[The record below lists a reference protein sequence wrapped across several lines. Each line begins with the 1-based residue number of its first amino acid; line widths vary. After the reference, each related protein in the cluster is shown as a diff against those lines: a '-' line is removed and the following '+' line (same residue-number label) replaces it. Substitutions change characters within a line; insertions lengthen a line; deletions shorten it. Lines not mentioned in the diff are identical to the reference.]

1 MGKFNDC
8 NSHLHV
14 LTYVLSDNRGEVK
27 RRAPNTVSN
36 TPTSKASIHV
46 YEDTIV
52 SEDEAEFLKSQPLN
66 MPESLSLHHHGDG
79 CASPAATTNR
89 RRGEVPKSWLHS
101 VRCNCVRCQDLAS
114 HTLSLQLLAVQ
125 SDSCLQQGRISEA
138 ATFASILVR
147 NHDNIAEKAQHV
159 LRTSLAKLKNLS
171 DVMPSMFEH
180 VLLDGCVLMAQ
191 LQSDVDTAQEWL
203 QRAHDLLD
211 VRTRPRMVE
220 AHAVLAQLHYQM
232 ALSAV
237 PWPRYNGDVAETTVE
252 KLCSQIGRITIAD
265 GGDGS
270 RGDSGEF
277 QTPLVTK
284 LNLHSVDRSSD
295 EITPENASTMD
306 QGEGGQGDINT
317 EESAGLDRVGFA
329 PKKKRG
335 RVVRDTVKPIQKLP
349 FSAGGKSTSKVSKL
363 LSRSAKIASIESV
376 ALCSEDQNVDSNSPK
391 AEVRAPVRKTRAVR
405 KGPTKRT
412 DAVTNGC
419 DKEVDNKPSIDEC
432 SVTETAN
439 STPDH
444 SQISVQVKVVT
455 SDEKPISAK
464 MSKAVLATKTP
475 KTMSVCQ
482 AKTHAFTESEDDDKT
497 MKPSSSNRSHVAR
510 KGVSC
515 STQTSRASS
524 RQAMTTVYVDTEGAV
539 SEDAANKPGLAGKSR
554 TRCVRK
560 TSAKTKARC
569 SQSPEKDIYVEAKHS
584 PEEEENIDRTEPCD
598 SGVTVRGTRKGSKS
612 KSTTR
617 KAAAVKTSKTCDT
630 DEPVQSLFKE
640 VLTETNCTN
649 DATVFDFDCTTPVHE
664 RKVVSHRKGRLT
676 LKKKAGRP
684 KTDVIE
690 VEMARN
696 AQEDVD
702 PSYDESDVVLPEVET
717 SPVVE
722 QVKVVASSKRRPVRS
737 KRAAPLR
744 SRVTRSKTGFVEEI
758 REQLDEEEEDV
769 GALLG
774 FNEIPLIEAN
784 DSLSD
789 SCHDDGDEVT
799 CEQIVSGCQNGKHSE
814 FENGKLMRSTEF
826 FPAQSCNV
834 DALKIAQTLD
844 VGSIDHVDDI
854 AMPDCGN
861 ASDDNIVAQSS
872 GLGFISETLPLGLD
886 DSIEIARFGSDS
898 DTDQE
903 PIRRRAG
910 RRGNGRNGRR
920 VATETARASQ
930 GVDPVNLVTCAEGI
944 LVKNQVTT
952 LPPCLPLTGES
963 LSFL

>member
-14 LTYVLSDNRGEVK
+14 LTYVMSDNKGEVK

-36 TPTSKASIHV
+36 TPTSKASIQI
-46 YEDTIV
+46 YEDTVGI
-52 SEDEAEFLKSQPLN
+52 EADDTEFLKSQPLN

-89 RRGEVPKSWLHS
+89 RRVEVPKSWLHS

-114 HTLSLQLLAVQ
+114 HALGLQLLAVQ
-125 SDSCLQQGRISEA
+125 SDSYLQQGQLTEA
-138 ATFASILVR
+138 ATFARVLVR
-147 NHDNIAEKAQHV
+147 HHDNVAEKAQHV
-159 LRTSLAKLKNLS
+159 LRMSLGKLKNLS

-191 LQSDVDTAQEWL
+191 LQSDVDVAQEWL

-237 PWPRYNGDVAETTVE
+237 PWPRYNGDVAETIIE
-252 KLCSQIGRITIAD
+252 KLCSQIGRITIAGD
-265 GGDGS
+265 DDGS

-306 QGEGGQGDINT
+306 QGEDGQDRIDT

-335 RVVRDTVKPIQKLP
+335 RVVTVKPIGAQKLP
-349 FSAGGKSTSKVSKL
+349 FSAGGKSTSKVGKL
-363 LSRSAKIASIESV
+363 PSRGAKIASTESV
-376 ALCSEDQNVDSNSPK
+376 ALCSEDQNVDLNSPK
-391 AEVRAPVRKTRAVR
+391 TAVRAPVRKTRAVR
-405 KGPTKRT
+405 KCPIKRT
-412 DAVTNGC
+412 DVVTNGC
-419 DKEVDNKPSIDEC
+419 DKEVDNKLSIDEC

-444 SQISVQVKVVT
+444 RQISEQVKVVT

-464 MSKAVLATKTP
+464 TSKSVLATKTP
-475 KTMSVCQ
+475 KSMSVCHANTQ
-482 AKTHAFTESEDDDKT
+482 AIAESEDDDKT
-497 MKPSSSNRSHVAR
+497 LKASCSSRSRVAR

-515 STQTSRASS
+515 STQTSRGSS
-524 RQAMTTVYVDTEGAV
+524 RQAKTTVYVDTEGGV
-539 SEDAANKPGLAGKSR
+539 MEDPTNKPGRAGKSR
-554 TRCVRK
+554 TRCVRQ
-560 TSAKTKARC
+560 TSAKTNARC
-569 SQSPEKDIYVEAKHS
+569 GLSPEKDISPMVEVD
-584 PEEEENIDRTEPCD
+584 NIDKPEPCD
-598 SGVTVRGTRKGSKS
+598 SGVTIRGNRKGSKS

-617 KAAAVKTSKTCDT
+617 KAAAVNTSKTCDT

-640 VLTETNCTN
+640 VLTETNRTN
-649 DATVFDFDCTTPVHE
+649 DATVFDFDCTTPVQE
-664 RKVVSHRKGRLT
+664 RHRNAASHRKGRLT

-684 KTDVIE
+684 KTDIIE
-690 VEMARN
+690 VEMARD

-702 PSYDESDVVLPEVET
+702 PSYDDSEVVLPEIET

-722 QVKVVASSKRRPVRS
+722 QVKVAASSKRRPVRS
-737 KRAAPLR
+737 KRAAPSR

-758 REQLDEEEEDV
+758 REQLDEEDEDF

-774 FNEIPLIEAN
+774 FDEVPLIEAN
-784 DSLSD
+784 DSDIS
-789 SCHDDGDEVT
+789 HHGDDEDEFT
-799 CEQIVSGCQNGKHSE
+799 CEQIVSA
-814 FENGKLMRSTEF
+814 TEF
-826 FPAQSCNV
+826 SPAQSCGVDMLRIGQALNV
-834 DALKIAQTLD
+834 E
-844 VGSIDHVDDI
+844 SIDDVDPI
-854 AMPDCGN
+854 AMPDY
-861 ASDDNIVAQSS
+861 DDNFVAQSS
-872 GLGFISETLPLGLD
+872 GVGFVVETASLGAACLCLD

-898 DTDQE
+898 DTDQP

-910 RRGNGRNGRR
+910 RRGNGRR

-930 GVDPVNLVTCAEGI
+930 GIDPVNLVTSAEGN
-944 LVKNQVTT
+944 LVKNQVAT
-952 LPPCLPLTGES
+952 LPPCLPLTGE
-963 LSFL
+963 

>member
-14 LTYVLSDNRGEVK
+14 LTYVMSDNKREVK

-36 TPTSKASIHV
+36 TPTSKASIQV

-101 VRCNCVRCQDLAS
+101 VRCNCVRCQDIAS
-114 HTLSLQLLAVQ
+114 HALSLQLLAVQ
-125 SDSCLQQGRISEA
+125 SDSCLQQGRLTEA
-138 ATFASILVR
+138 STFARILVR
-147 NHDNIAEKAQHV
+147 HHDNVAEKAQHV
-159 LRTSLAKLKNLS
+159 LRTSLAKLINPVL
-171 DVMPSMFEH
+171 PSMFEH

-191 LQSDVDTAQEWL
+191 LQSDVDAALEWL
-203 QRAHDLLD
+203 HRAEALLD

-220 AHAVLAQLHYQM
+220 AHAVLARLHYQM

-252 KLCSQIGRITIAD
+252 KLCSQIGRITIAGD
-265 GGDGS
+265 DDGS

-284 LNLHSVDRSSD
+284 LNLHSVDRSGD

-306 QGEGGQGDINT
+306 QGEGGQVDINT

-335 RVVRDTVKPIQKLP
+335 RVVRGTAQGIDAQKLP
-349 FSAGGKSTSKVSKL
+349 FSAGEKSTSKVGKL
-363 LSRSAKIASIESV
+363 PSRGAKIANIESV
-376 ALCSEDQNVDSNSPK
+376 ALCSEDQNVDLNSPK

-405 KGPTKRT
+405 KCPNKRT

-419 DKEVDNKPSIDEC
+419 DKEVDNKPSNDDC
-432 SVTETAN
+432 RVTETGN

-444 SQISVQVKVVT
+444 SQISDQVKVVT

-464 MSKAVLATKTP
+464 TSKSVLATKT
-475 KTMSVCQ
+475 K
-482 AKTHAFTESEDDDKT
+482 AKTHALTESDDDDNIPKT
-497 MKPSSSNRSHVAR
+497 SCSNRSRVAR

-515 STQTSRASS
+515 STQTSRGSS
-524 RQAMTTVYVDTEGAV
+524 RQAKTTVYVDTEGTV
-539 SEDAANKPGLAGKSR
+539 LEDSTNKSGRAGKSR

-560 TSAKTKARC
+560 TSAKTSARC
-569 SQSPEKDIYVEAKHS
+569 GLSPEKDISPMVE
-584 PEEEENIDRTEPCD
+584 EDNIDKPEPCD
-598 SGVTVRGTRKGSKS
+598 SGVTIRGNRKGSKS
-612 KSTTR
+612 KSTAR

-640 VLTETNCTN
+640 ALTESNVAN
-649 DATVFDFDCTTPVHE
+649 DATVFDFDCTTPVQE
-664 RKVVSHRKGRLT
+664 RHRNAASHRKGRLT

-690 VEMARN
+690 VEMARD

-702 PSYDESDVVLPEVET
+702 PSYDDSEVVLPEMET

-722 QVKVVASSKRRPVRS
+722 QVKVAASSKRRPVRS
-737 KRAAPLR
+737 KRAAPSR
-744 SRVTRSKTGFVEEI
+744 TRVTRSRTGFVEEI
-758 REQLDEEEEDV
+758 REQSDEEEEDV
-769 GALLG
+769 GTLLG
-774 FNEIPLIEAN
+774 FDEVPLIEAN
-784 DSLSD
+784 DSDISRHGYD
-789 SCHDDGDEVT
+789 EDEVT
-799 CEQIVSGCQNGKHSE
+799 CEQIVSA
-814 FENGKLMRSTEF
+814 TEF
-826 FPAQSCNV
+826 SPAQSCGV
-834 DALKIAQTLD
+834 DMLRIGLALD
-844 VGSIDHVDDI
+844 VVSIDHVDDI
-854 AMPDCGN
+854 AMPDCRDAN
-861 ASDDNIVAQSS
+861 DVNIMAQSS
-872 GLGFISETLPLGLD
+872 SVGFVSETLPLGAACLCLD
-886 DSIEIARFGSDS
+886 DSIEIALFGSDS
-898 DTDQE
+898 DTDQ
-903 PIRRRAG
+903 PPLRRRAG
-910 RRGNGRNGRR
+910 RCGNGGKGRR

-930 GVDPVNLVTCAEGI
+930 GVDPVNLVTSVEGT
-944 LVKNQVTT
+944 LVENHVAT
-952 LPPCLPLTGES
+952 LPPCLPLTGE
-963 LSFL
+963 

>member
-14 LTYVLSDNRGEVK
+14 LTYVMSDNKGEVK

-36 TPTSKASIHV
+36 TPTPKASIQV

-66 MPESLSLHHHGDG
+66 MPESLSLHHHGNG
-79 CASPAATTNR
+79 CASPVATTNR
-89 RRGEVPKSWLHS
+89 RRGDVPKSWLHS
-101 VRCNCVRCQDLAS
+101 VRCNCVRCQDIAS
-114 HTLSLQLLAVQ
+114 HALSLQLLAVQ

-138 ATFASILVR
+138 ATFARILVR
-147 NHDNIAEKAQHV
+147 NHDNVAEKAQHV
-159 LRTSLAKLKNLS
+159 LRTSLAKLKNPVL
-171 DVMPSMFEH
+171 PSMFEH

-191 LQSDVDTAQEWL
+191 LQSDVDAAQEWL
-203 QRAHDLLD
+203 HRAHDLLD

-252 KLCSQIGRITIAD
+252 KLCSQIGRITIAGD
-265 GGDGS
+265 DGDGS

-284 LNLHSVDRSSD
+284 LNLHSVDRSGD

-306 QGEGGQGDINT
+306 QGEGGQVDINM

-335 RVVRDTVKPIQKLP
+335 RVVRDTVKPIDAQKLP
-349 FSAGGKSTSKVSKL
+349 FSAGGKSTSKVGQL
-363 LSRSAKIASIESV
+363 PSRGAKIASIESV
-376 ALCSEDQNVDSNSPK
+376 ASCSEHHNVDLNSPK

-405 KGPTKRT
+405 KCPTKHT
-412 DAVTNGC
+412 DVVTNGC
-419 DKEVDNKPSIDEC
+419 DKEVDNKPSTDDC
-432 SVTETAN
+432 SVTETDN

-444 SQISVQVKVVT
+444 GQISDQVKVVT
-455 SDEKPISAK
+455 SDEKPISAN
-464 MSKAVLATKTP
+464 SILATKTQ
-475 KTMSVCQ
+475 KNMSVCQ
-482 AKTHAFTESEDDDKT
+482 AKTQATTESEG
-497 MKPSSSNRSHVAR
+497 SRERVAR

-524 RQAMTTVYVDTEGAV
+524 RQAKPTVYVDAEGGV
-539 SEDAANKPGLAGKSR
+539 MDDPTDKPGRAGKTR

-560 TSAKTKARC
+560 TSAKTSARC
-569 SQSPEKDIYVEAKHS
+569 SQSSEKDTYVEAKHS
-584 PEEEENIDRTEPCD
+584 MVEEENIDSPEPCD
-598 SGVTVRGTRKGSKS
+598 SSVTVRGNRKGSKS
-612 KSTTR
+612 KSTAR
-617 KAAAVKTSKTCDT
+617 KAAAVKTSNTRDAG
-630 DEPVQSLFKE
+630 EPVQSLFKE
-640 VLTETNCTN
+640 SLTETNRTN
-649 DATVFDFDCTTPVHE
+649 DATVFDFECTTPVQE
-664 RKVVSHRKGRLT
+664 RQRNAASHRKGRLT

-702 PSYDESDVVLPEVET
+702 PSYDESDVVLPEIET

-737 KRAAPLR
+737 KRAAPSR
-744 SRVTRSKTGFVEEI
+744 SRVTRSKTGFVEEK
-758 REQLDEEEEDV
+758 REQLDEDEEDV

-774 FNEIPLIEAN
+774 FDEVPLIEAN

-789 SCHDDGDEVT
+789 SCHDDGDEVA
-799 CEQIVSGCQNGKHSE
+799 CEQIIGGCENGKYSE

-826 FPAQSCNV
+826 FAIQSCGV
-834 DALKIAQTLD
+834 DALKIGQTLD
-844 VGSIDHVDDI
+844 VESIDHVDDI
-854 AMPDCGN
+854 AMPDY
-861 ASDDNIVAQSS
+861 DDNSAAQSS
-872 GLGFISETLPLGLD
+872 GVGFVSETLPLGAACLCLD

-898 DTDQE
+898 DTEQA

-910 RRGNGRNGRR
+910 RRGNGRR

-930 GVDPVNLVTCAEGI
+930 GVDPVNLVTSIEGT
-944 LVKNQVTT
+944 LVKNHVAT
-952 LPPCLPLTGES
+952 LPPCLPLTGGS

>member
-14 LTYVLSDNRGEVK
+14 LTYVMSDNKGEVK

-36 TPTSKASIHV
+36 TPTPKASIQV

-66 MPESLSLHHHGDG
+66 MPESLSLHHHGNG
-79 CASPAATTNR
+79 CASPAAATTNR

-101 VRCNCVRCQDLAS
+101 VRCNCLRCQDLAS
-114 HTLSLQLLAVQ
+114 HVLSLQLLAVQ

-138 ATFASILVR
+138 ATFARVLVR
-147 NHDNIAEKAQHV
+147 NHDNVAEKAQHV
-159 LRTSLAKLKNLS
+159 WRTSLAKLKKPVL
-171 DVMPSMFEH
+171 PSMFEH

-191 LQSDVDTAQEWL
+191 LQSDVDVAQEWL

-265 GGDGS
+265 DGS
-270 RGDSGEF
+270 RGNSGEF

-306 QGEGGQGDINT
+306 QAEGGQVDINT
-317 EESAGLDRVGFA
+317 EESAGLGRVGFA

-335 RVVRDTVKPIQKLP
+335 RVVRDTVIPGDAQKLP
-349 FSAGGKSTSKVSKL
+349 FSAGGKSTSKVGKL
-363 LSRSAKIASIESV
+363 PSHGAKIASIESV

-391 AEVRAPVRKTRAVR
+391 AEVQAPVRKTRAVR
-405 KGPTKRT
+405 KCPSKRT
-412 DAVTNGC
+412 DVVLNGD
-419 DKEVDNKPSIDEC
+419 DKEVDNKPSNDDC

-444 SQISVQVKVVT
+444 GQISEQAKVLT

-464 MSKAVLATKTP
+464 TSKSVLATKTP
-475 KTMSVCQ
+475 KSMSVCQ
-482 AKTHAFTESEDDDKT
+482 AKLGVFTESEDDDNIPKA
-497 MKPSSSNRSHVAR
+497 SCSNRSRVAR

-515 STQTSRASS
+515 STQTSRGSS
-524 RQAMTTVYVDTEGAV
+524 RQAKTTVYVDTEGGV
-539 SEDAANKPGLAGKSR
+539 MDDATNKSGHAGKTR

-560 TSAKTKARC
+560 TSAKTSARC
-569 SQSPEKDIYVEAKHS
+569 SQSSEKDIYVEAKCS
-584 PEEEENIDRTEPCD
+584 PMVEEEEDNID
-598 SGVTVRGTRKGSKS
+598 SSVTVRGTRKGSKS
-612 KSTTR
+612 KSTAR
-617 KAAAVKTSKTCDT
+617 KAATVKTSKTCDT

-640 VLTETNCTN
+640 ALTESNPTN
-649 DATVFDFDCTTPVHE
+649 DATVFDFDCTTPIQE
-664 RKVVSHRKGRLT
+664 RQRNAASHRKGRLT
-676 LKKKAGRP
+676 LKKKAGQP

-696 AQEDVD
+696 AQEEVD
-702 PSYDESDVVLPEVET
+702 PSYDESDVVLPEVEA
-717 SPVVE
+717 SPLAE
-722 QVKVVASSKRRPVRS
+722 VKAVASSKRRPVRS
-737 KRAAPLR
+737 KRAAPSR
-744 SRVTRSKTGFVEEI
+744 TRVTRSRTGFVEEI

-774 FNEIPLIEAN
+774 FDEIPLIEAN
-784 DSLSD
+784 NSLSD

-799 CEQIVSGCQNGKHSE
+799 CEHIVSGCENGKHSE
-814 FENGKLMRSTEF
+814 FENGKLMRLTEF
-826 FPAQSCNV
+826 CTAQSCGV
-834 DALKIAQTLD
+834 DTLLKIGQTID
-844 VGSIDHVDDI
+844 VLSIDDVDDV
-854 AMPDCGN
+854 AMPDYG
-861 ASDDNIVAQSS
+861 DNIVEQPS
-872 GLGFISETLPLGLD
+872 GLGLTAETVELESACLCLD
-886 DSIEIARFGSDS
+886 DSIEIALFGSDS
-898 DTDQE
+898 DTDQ
-903 PIRRRAG
+903 PPVRRRAG
-910 RRGNGRNGRR
+910 RRGNGRRT
-920 VATETARASQ
+920 ATETARASQ
-930 GVDPVNLVTCAEGI
+930 GVDPVNLVTCAGEI
-944 LVKNQVTT
+944 VVKNQVAT
-952 LPPCLPLTGES
+952 LPPCLPLTGE
-963 LSFL
+963 